1 MALNKAKRRK
11 EFLLIL
17 IPAILPVVDAAVV
30 SFGLDMKLIWVP
42 SFVLVA
48 WPIYLLTEKFPTE
61 EPELAFLQSV
71 RASIYFFDLLWLI
84 AGNGLLVTP
93 LNLTTFVFTPLVALV
108 SVLIDVGILH
118 SHRAEVKL
126 FDNEQ
131 SRLFTSM
138 VMGAGFASVWLS
150 VAVVQ
155 TDFVIWTSKGEVFS
169 ILIGIAFSGVLGYFA
184 YRREAKSAKFARE
197 LADSLKRSRWHRKLR
212 FQRRPSTR

>member
-1 MALNKAKRRK
+1 MVLSKAKRRK

-17 IPAILPVVDAAVV
+17 IPAIVPVIDGAALA
-30 SFGLDMKLIWVP
+30 FGLDVKLIWVP

-84 AGNGLLVTP
+84 AGNGLLVSP
-93 LNLTTFVFTPLVALV
+93 LNLTSFVFVPIVALV
-108 SVLIDVGILH
+108 SALIDVIIMQ

-131 SRLFTSM
+131 SRLFKHM
-138 VMGAGFASVWLS
+138 VAGAGFASIWLS
-150 VAVVQ
+150 FVVVV
-155 TDFVIWTSKGEVFS
+155 TDLMIWTSKNEIPSV
-169 ILIGIAFSGVLGYFA
+169 LIGIAFSVLLGYFA
-184 YRREAKSAKFARE
+184 YRREARSAKFARE
-197 LADSLKRSRWHRKLR
+197 LANLLKKSRWYRKKR
-212 FQRRPSTR
+212 YQER